1 MRIIEPIVA
10 LLWFGHFR
18 LLLMPKGINCE
29 FSMLIKNIEQYGF
42 SIYDRLNIFMNA
54 LCSTHRYIYKQTK
67 KKKSHFAIGKYNY
80 VYIT

>member
-10 LLWFGHFR
+10 SLWFGHFR

-67 KKKSHFAIGKYNY
+67 KKNHILPLEN
-80 VYIT
+80 IIMCI